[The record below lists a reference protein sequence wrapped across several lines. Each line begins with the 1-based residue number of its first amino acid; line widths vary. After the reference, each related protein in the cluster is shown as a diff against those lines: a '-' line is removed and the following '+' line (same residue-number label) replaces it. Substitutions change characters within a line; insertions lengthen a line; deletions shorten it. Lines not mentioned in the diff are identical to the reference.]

1 MQRTRILTLALAAAL
16 AGLVSFPAAAQETSR
31 RGASVAGRVVDA
43 LSGQGVP
50 RVSIKIPALSRT
62 AITNDDGYFLLED
75 LEPGEHEWSFD
86 RLGYALLR
94 ERTQTQD
101 GDRFTVA
108 MMPRPEVLEALNVTV
123 NVLDQQRRRITM
135 PVRAV
140 EGDDLLRSGI
150 SNPVEVLEADAGVQ
164 ALSCGEDTC
173 VRYAGRSLIPVV
185 YIDEVPAFRG
195 LQDLRNIPAQD
206 LYVLEAYDNG
216 RIVRAYTRN
225 FMEYLARRGRQPRD
239 ILTLG
244 AYHSQSA
251 SPRRGPY

>member
-16 AGLVSFPAAAQETSR
+16 AGLAAPAAAQETSQK
-31 RGASVAGRVVDA
+31 GAAVAGRVVDA

-50 RVSIKIPALSRT
+50 RVTIKIPALSRT
-62 AITNDDGYFLLED
+62 AITNDEGYFLLED

-86 RLGYALLR
+86 RIGYALLR

-101 GDRFTVA
+101 GDRFTVS

-123 NVLDQQRRRITM
+123 NVLDEQRRRITM

-150 SNPVEVLEADAGVQ
+150 SNPVEVLEVDAGVQ
-164 ALSCGEDTC
+164 VLSCGEEMC
-173 VRYAGRSLIPVV
+173 VRYAGRQVLPIVF
-185 YIDEVPAFRG
+185 IDEVPAFRG
-195 LQDLRNIPAQD
+195 LHDLRNIPAQD
-206 LYVLEAYDNG
+206 LYVLEAYDRG
-216 RIVRAYTRN
+216 RYVRAYTRN
-225 FMEYLARRGRQPRD
+225 YMESLARRGRHPRD

-244 AYHSQSA
+244 MYHRPGTVFSTR
-251 SPRRGPY
+251 P